1 MRIFSFDKLLCY
13 YHKKQPRLILQ
24 ESEPFLLS
32 KALILIVR
40 FTRVLCRLRCV
51 HHSCYWPV
59 LCTSLCASCSPV
71 AHSPS
76 YHLHKLCLTV
86 TIITVEPLLTLV
98 CVSISSARRSF
109 YVPLLWKDL
118 CLFLMSHS
126 RKIIVASTLFGVF
139 YIHIISVDSGINST
153 YRNNH
158 L

>member
-1 MRIFSFDKLLCY
+1 M
-13 YHKKQPRLILQ
+13 
-24 ESEPFLLS
+24 
-32 KALILIVR
+32 R
-40 FTRVLCRLRCV
+40 FTRVLCRLRCL

-59 LCTSLCASCSPV
+59 LCTSLCASRSPV

-86 TIITVEPLLTLV
+86 TTPSTANLLTLV

-118 CLFLMSHS
+118 CLFLMSYS
-126 RKIIVASTLFGVF
+126 RKIIVTSTLFSVF
-139 YIHIISVDSGINST
+139 CVYIISVYSGINST

-158 L
+158 LRASFSAHRPATVTASFMPDSTKP